1 MDRDSIITL
10 LKSFYFGSLDN
21 NPPLVYMYAVVKAYL
36 REKGYEESRIDAALK
51 YLTLTALIYDATMAV
66 AEYYERKFNIYK
78 LWSAPNP
85 LSNQG
90 QERKVILIF

>member
-10 LKSFYFGSLDN
+10 LKGFYFGSLDN
-21 NPPLVYMYAVVKAYL
+21 NPPLVYIYAVVKAYL

-51 YLTLTALIYDATMAV
+51 YLTLTALIHDVTMAV
-66 AEYYERKFNIYK
+66 AEYYERKFNIYE

-85 LSNQG
+85 LNIQG
-90 QERKVILIF
+90 QERTLLQIF